1 MNSTNRRGRA
11 VSFPRSIVLSI
22 ALLTSPLA
30 SAGLIASWTVDSCG
44 AAGSGACQD
53 ELLSGQSA
61 VITSLRAGFAAA
73 DPAGPGFSEAF
84 IATGPLVLAGDG
96 DVLDAADDGWD
107 DLLRGLATGGNPGPG
122 SLESML
128 IFSDS
133 AGNDWATFSVPA
145 PLSLDI
151 DVISSVEISVLAAHF
166 DSPGQ
171 DPNGDGVW
179 TDYGAAV
186 RFDVFGP
193 GRNVPEAGTLGMLAF
208 GLLLVRLLRQRE

>member
-11 VSFPRSIVLSI
+11 VSFPRSIILSI
-22 ALLTSPLA
+22 SMLTSPLA
-30 SAGLIASWTVDSCG
+30 SAGLIASWTVDTCG

-53 ELLSGQSA
+53 ELLSGQRA
-61 VITSLRAGFAAA
+61 VITSLRAGFGTT
-73 DPAGPGFSEAF
+73 DPGSPGLSDPF
-84 IATGPLVLAGDG
+84 IATGSLLLRGDR
-96 DVLDAADDGWD
+96 DVLDPGDDGWD
-107 DLLRGLATGGNPGPG
+107 DLLRGLVTGGNPGPD

-133 AGNDWATFSVPA
+133 AGNDWATFSVPP
-145 PLSLDI
+145 PLPLEI
-151 DVISSVEISVLAAHF
+151 AAISSVEISVLAAHF
-166 DSPGQ
+166 DSPGE